1 MKTLL
6 VGHQFLIREALRG
19 IIEELKSDALVME
32 VTDGPQAMQLLSQEA
47 DIGLVIVDLDQPDRN
62 GLSALRELRDCYPE
76 VPVVAISSAQDRD
89 SILEALALGA
99 RGFLL
104 KSGERRIMLMALK
117 LVLAGGTYIPPEVLA
132 RERSALVEPLSA
144 RDAAP
149 TPTFNAAGL
158 GLTGRQFDV
167 LAAMMQGKR
176 NKAICRDLNLAQP
189 TVKNHVTAILRQLG
203 VSNRVEAVLAVG
215 ALGWQPPGAER
226 VRP

>member
-1 MKTLL
+1 MKTIL

-19 IIEELKSDALVME
+19 IIKELKSDTLVVE
-32 VTDGPQAMQLLSQEA
+32 ATDGPQAMQLLCQEA

-62 GLSALRELRDCYPE
+62 GLSALRELRDRYPE

-132 RERSALVEPLSA
+132 RERSGVEPRST
-144 RDAAP
+144 RDAPP

-203 VSNRVEAVLAVG
+203 VSNRVEAVLAIG
-215 ALGWQPPGAER
+215 ALGWQLPSAER

>member
-1 MKTLL
+1 MKTIL

-19 IIEELKSDALVME
+19 IIKELKSDTLVVE
-32 VTDGPQAMQLLSQEA
+32 ATDGPQAMQLLCQEA

-62 GLSALRELRDCYPE
+62 GLSALRELRDRYPE

-132 RERSALVEPLSA
+132 RERSGVEPRST
-144 RDAAP
+144 RDAPP

>member
-19 IIEELKSDALVME
+19 IIKELKSDALVVE
-32 VTDGPQAMQLLSQEA
+32 ATDGPQAMQLLCQEA

-62 GLSALRELRDCYPE
+62 GLSGLRELRDCYPK
-76 VPVVAISSAQDRD
+76 VPVVVVSSAQDRD

-132 RERSALVEPLSA
+132 RERSGVEPRST
-144 RDAAP
+144 RDAPP

-215 ALGWQPPGAER
+215 SLGWQLPARSG
-226 VRP
+226 